1 MPGNSGGQTTT
12 QRSEPWDGQKPYITE
27 GYGEAQRLYNQGPAQ
42 YYPGSTVAG
51 QSDTTRNALNAIEQR
66 GMGGAAARAGQ
77 QYALNQFGE
86 GRLGDDDTVNRL
98 RSLGAS
104 NDYANNPAVLSL
116 GGMAQNGSGLGAS
129 AASRI
134 GGIASNGGDVAGYT
148 RGSLNDVASTG
159 GNVAGYTQGA
169 LGNLASTGGNVA
181 GYTRGSL
188 GDIASSGGNVA
199 GYTRSALDDIAG
211 SGAGSNS
218 QIRNDTYDLITGA
231 AQNANPAFAALKAT
245 AGGNYLNGSPYLD
258 AMYGNAA
265 SALKR
270 QFSEGVSPG
279 LDSGASR
286 AGRYGS
292 GMHKNVKDAAGESFG
307 RQLGEL
313 ATSMYGGNYATE
325 RQNQLAAA
333 NSLGG
338 QYLQGQQLRASTA
351 GQSAAQAAE
360 DARLRLAATGQI
372 SGDMSNDLAR
382 RLQATGQI
390 SSDMSG
396 DFARQMQA
404 TGQVSSDMAADIA
417 RRMQATG
424 QISSDMAGDLSRR
437 LSANQ
442 QLTGAESQDVAN
454 RLAAAEQMSRAY
466 ESGAG
471 RQLQSL
477 NSANQAYNAS
487 RAQQLQALGMQPAY
501 QQMDYTDLNNASAA
515 GQARDQYAQQLINAD
530 IARHDFGQNAEWQN
544 LSRYL
549 AAINGGSPGAS
560 VTTTGGGGGLGG
572 LGSIFA
578 GLGGLGQLATG
589 TRGLLW

>member
-1 MPGNSGGQTTT
+1 MSGSSGSTTT
-12 QRSEPWDGQKPYITE
+12 QRSEPWDAQKPYITE
-27 GYGEAQRLYNQGPAQ
+27 GYREAQDLFNKGPAQ
-42 YYPGSTVAG
+42 YYPGSTVAD
-51 QSDTTRNALNAIEQR
+51 QSDTTKNALSAIERR
-66 GMGGAAARAGQ
+66 GMSGADGRSRQ

-86 GRLGDDDTVNRL
+86 GNLGDWGTVQQM
-98 RSLGAS
+98 RSLGGANS
-104 NDYANNPAVLSL
+104 YAGNPAVSAL

-129 AASRI
+129 AASRL
-134 GGIASNGGDVAGYT
+134 GNIASTGGDVASYT
-148 RGSLNDVASTG
+148 RGAIGDITQTG
-159 GNVAGYTQGA
+159 G
-169 LGNLASTGGNVA
+169 
-181 GYTRGSL
+181 
-188 GDIASSGGNVA
+188 
-199 GYTRSALDDIAG
+199 
-211 SGAGSNS
+211 GSNS

-245 AGGNYLNGSPYLD
+245 ANGNYLGGSPYLD
-258 AMYGNAA
+258 AMYGKAA
-265 SALKR
+265 SGLTR
-270 QFSEGVSPG
+270 QFAEGISPG

-307 RQLGEL
+307 RTLGDL
-313 ATSMYGGNYATE
+313 ATSIYGGNYATE

-372 SGDMSNDLAR
+372 SGDMS
-382 RLQATGQI
+382 
-390 SSDMSG
+390 
-396 DFARQMQA
+396 
-404 TGQVSSDMAADIA
+404 
-417 RRMQATG
+417 
-424 QISSDMAGDLSRR
+424 GDLSRR
-437 LSANQ
+437 LAANQ
-442 QLTGAESQDVAN
+442 QLTGAEGQDVAN

-466 ESGAG
+466 ESGAD
-471 RQLQSL
+471 RQLQAL
-477 NSANQAYNAS
+477 NSSNAAYNAS
-487 RAQQLQALGMQPAY
+487 RAQQLQALGLQPAY

-515 GQARDQYAQQLINAD
+515 GQARDQYAQRLIDAD

-578 GLGGLGQLATG
+578 GLGGLGQFATG